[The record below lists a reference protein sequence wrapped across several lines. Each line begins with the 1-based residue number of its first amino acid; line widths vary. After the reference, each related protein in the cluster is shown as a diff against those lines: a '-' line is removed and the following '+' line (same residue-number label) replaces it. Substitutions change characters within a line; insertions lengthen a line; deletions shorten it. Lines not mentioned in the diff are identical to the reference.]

1 LRAFGEPKFFG
12 HPAFIKWSDGADYHG
27 FVMTSLSR
35 RRFLALLGA
44 TGVSAS
50 VTPSLLA
57 AAVPS
62 AHAQEPFTFLF
73 VTDAHLQ
80 PELNGVIGTDMA
92 FKKARAAKA
101 DFAINGGDHVFDAL
115 GVPKQRALTLFDL
128 YNKTEQDLGVKVYH
142 TVGNHDVL
150 GIYPASG
157 IAQDDPLYGKKLF
170 EQRFGK
176 LYYSFDHKGHHF
188 IVLDSIG
195 ITPDRAYEGR
205 IDAAQLQWLA
215 ADLAALP
222 SGAPIIASV
231 HIPLVT
237 AFGAYMPE
245 QTVTPT
251 HHSLSVANANQ
262 VLDLFAGHNVLGVLQ
277 GHTHINET
285 VLWKGVPYITS
296 GAVCGNWW
304 HGTRLGTPEGFT
316 VVTVANNKLT
326 THYEP
331 SGFQSVAP
339 QNT

>member
-1 LRAFGEPKFFG
+1 
-12 HPAFIKWSDGADYHG
+12 
-27 FVMTSLSR
+27 M
-35 RRFLALLGA
+35 LGA
-44 TGVSAS
+44 TGLSAA
-50 VTPSLLA
+50 VAPSLLA
-57 AAVPS
+57 APAPVLG
-62 AHAQEPFTFLF
+62 QVREPFTFLF

-80 PELNGVIGTDMA
+80 PELNGVVGTDMA
-92 FKKARAAKA
+92 LKRARAVKA

-115 GVPKQRALTLFDL
+115 GVPKERALTLFDL
-128 YNKTEQDLGVKVYH
+128 YDKTEQDLGVKVYH

-222 SGAPIIASV
+222 AGTRVIVSV

-245 QTVTPT
+245 PTVAPA

-262 VLDLFAGHNVLGVLQ
+262 VLDLFADHNVLGVLQ

-285 VLWKGVPYITS
+285 VVWKGVPYMTS

-331 SGFQSVAP
+331 SGFQTISP

>member
-1 LRAFGEPKFFG
+1 
-12 HPAFIKWSDGADYHG
+12 
-27 FVMTSLSR
+27 M
-35 RRFLALLGA
+35 LGA
-44 TGVSAS
+44 TGVSAA
-50 VTPSLLA
+50 VAPSLLA
-57 AAVPS
+57 AS
-62 AHAQEPFTFLF
+62 APAGEQAHEPFTFLF

-80 PELNGVIGTDMA
+80 PELNGVVGTDMA
-92 FKKARAAKA
+92 FKKARAVKA

-115 GVPKQRALTLFDL
+115 AVPKQRALTLFDL
-128 YNKTEQDLGVKVYH
+128 YDKTEQDLGVKVYH

-205 IDAAQLQWLA
+205 IDPVQLQWLA

-222 SGAPIIASV
+222 AGAPVIVSV

-237 AFGAYMPE
+237 AFNAYLPE
-245 QTVTPT
+245 PAVAPS
-251 HHSLSVANANQ
+251 HHGLSVANANQ

-277 GHTHINET
+277 GHTHVNE
-285 VLWKGVPYITS
+285 VVQWKGVPYITS

-316 VVTVANNKLT
+316 VVTVADNKLT
-326 THYEP
+326 TRYEP

>member
-1 LRAFGEPKFFG
+1 M
-12 HPAFIKWSDGADYHG
+12 S
-27 FVMTSLSR
+27 SLSR
-35 RRFLALLGA
+35 RRFLSLLGA
-44 TGVSAS
+44 TGVSAAVAPS
-50 VTPSLLA
+50 ILSASTPS
-57 AAVPS
+57 V
-62 AHAQEPFTFLF
+62 HAQEPFTFLF
-73 VTDAHLQ
+73 VTDAHIQ
-80 PELNGVIGTDMA
+80 PELNGVVGTDMA
-92 FKKARAAKA
+92 FKKARAVKA

-128 YNKTEQDLGVKVYH
+128 YDKTEQDLGVKVYH
-142 TVGNHDVL
+142 TIGNHDVL
-150 GIYPASG
+150 GIYPASSV
-157 IAQDDPLYGKKLF
+157 AQDDPLYGKKLF

-205 IDAAQLQWLA
+205 VDAVQLQWLA
-215 ADLAALP
+215 ADLTALRP
-222 SGAPIIASV
+222 ETPVIVSI

-237 AFGAYMPE
+237 AFGAYIPE
-245 QTVTPT
+245 TAVAPA
-251 HHSLSVANANQ
+251 HHGLSVANANQ

>member
-1 LRAFGEPKFFG
+1 MNSGETARLCGRGRRTISTVDRA
-12 HPAFIKWSDGADYHG
+12 ADYHG
-27 FVMTSLSR
+27 TVNSTNR
-35 RRFLALLGA
+35 RQFLTLLGA
-44 TGVSAS
+44 AGLSAAMPSS
-50 VTPSLLA
+50 VFA
-57 AAVPS
+57 APAPPHES
-62 AHAQEPFTFLF
+62 FTFLF
-73 VTDAHLQ
+73 LTDAHLQ

-92 FKKARAAKA
+92 FKKARVIKA

-115 GVPKQRALTLFDL
+115 AVPKQRTLTLFDL
-128 YNKTEQDLGVKVYH
+128 YDKTEQDLGLKVHH
-142 TVGNHDVL
+142 TIGNHDVC
-150 GIYPASG
+150 GVYPASG
-157 IAQDDPLYGKKLF
+157 IAEDDPLYGKKLF

-195 ITPDRAYEGR
+195 ITTDRAYEGR
-205 IDAAQLQWLA
+205 VDDAQLKWLA

-222 SGAPIIASV
+222 AGTPVIVSI

-237 AFGAYMPE
+237 SFLSYVPE
-245 QTVTPT
+245 PPLPPP
-251 HHSLSVANANQ
+251 HHGLSVANANQ

-285 VLWKGVPYITS
+285 VIWKGVPYITS

-316 VVTVANNKLT
+316 VVNVANGRLT
-326 THYEP
+326 TSYVP
-331 SGFQSVAP
+331 SGFKTIAP

>member
-1 LRAFGEPKFFG
+1 
-12 HPAFIKWSDGADYHG
+12 
-27 FVMTSLSR
+27 MTSVSR
-35 RRFLALLGA
+35 RRFLTLLGA

-57 AAVPS
+57 AAAPS
-62 AHAQEPFTFLF
+62 AQAREAFTFLF

-80 PELNGVIGTDMA
+80 PELNGVVGTDMA
-92 FKKARAAKA
+92 FKKARAVKA

-128 YNKTEQDLGVKVYH
+128 YDKTEQDLGVKVYH
-142 TVGNHDVL
+142 TVGNHDVF
-150 GIYPASG
+150 GIYHVSG

-222 SGAPIIASV
+222 SGTPVIVSV

-237 AFGAYMPE
+237 AFGAYTPE
-245 QTVTPT
+245 QTVAPT

>member
-1 LRAFGEPKFFG
+1 
-12 HPAFIKWSDGADYHG
+12 
-27 FVMTSLSR
+27 MTSLSR
-35 RRFLALLGA
+35 RRFLTLLGA

-62 AHAQEPFTFLF
+62 AATPSVQVQEPFTFLF

-80 PELNGVIGTDMA
+80 PELNGVVGTDMA
-92 FKKARAAKA
+92 FKKARAVKA
-101 DFAINGGDHVFDAL
+101 DFAINGGDHVFDSLA
-115 GVPKQRALTLFDL
+115 VPKQRALTLFDL
-128 YNKTEQDLGVKVYH
+128 YDKTEQDLGVKVYH
-142 TVGNHDVL
+142 TIGNHDVL

-222 SGAPIIASV
+222 SGTPVIVSV

-237 AFGAYMPE
+237 AFGAYTPE
-245 QTVTPT
+245 QTVAPT

-304 HGTRLGTPEGFT
+304 HGTRLGTPEGFA

>member
-1 LRAFGEPKFFG
+1 
-12 HPAFIKWSDGADYHG
+12 
-27 FVMTSLSR
+27 MTSLSR
-35 RRFLALLGA
+35 RRFLTLLGA

-62 AHAQEPFTFLF
+62 AATPSAQVQEPFTFLF

-80 PELNGVIGTDMA
+80 PELNGVVGTDMA
-92 FKKARAAKA
+92 FKKARAVKA
-101 DFAINGGDHVFDAL
+101 DFAINGGDHVFDSLA
-115 GVPKQRALTLFDL
+115 VPKQRALTLFDL
-128 YNKTEQDLGVKVYH
+128 YDKTEQDLGVKVYH
-142 TVGNHDVL
+142 TIGNHDVL

-195 ITPDRAYEGR
+195 ITQDRAYEGR

-222 SGAPIIASV
+222 SGTPVIVSV

-237 AFGAYMPE
+237 AFGAYTPE
-245 QTVTPT
+245 QTVAPT

-304 HGTRLGTPEGFT
+304 HGTRLGTPEGFA

>member
-1 LRAFGEPKFFG
+1 
-12 HPAFIKWSDGADYHG
+12 
-27 FVMTSLSR
+27 M
-35 RRFLALLGA
+35 LGA
-44 TGVSAS
+44 TGLSAA
-50 VTPSLLA
+50 VAPSLLA
-57 AAVPS
+57 APAPVRG
-62 AHAQEPFTFLF
+62 QVREPFTFLF

-80 PELNGVIGTDMA
+80 PELNGVVGTDMA
-92 FKKARAAKA
+92 FKRARAVKA

-128 YNKTEQDLGVKVYH
+128 YDKTEQNLGVKEYH

-215 ADLAALP
+215 ADLAGLP
-222 SGAPIIASV
+222 VGTPVIVSV

-237 AFGAYMPE
+237 AIAAYMPE
-245 QTVTPT
+245 PAVAPA
-251 HHSLSVANANQ
+251 HHGMSVANANQ

-285 VLWKGVPYITS
+285 VVWKGVPYMTS

-331 SGFQSVAP
+331 SGFQTISP

>member
-1 LRAFGEPKFFG
+1 
-12 HPAFIKWSDGADYHG
+12 
-27 FVMTSLSR
+27 MTSLSR
-35 RRFLALLGA
+35 RRFLTLLGA

-62 AHAQEPFTFLF
+62 AATPSVQVQEPFTFLF

-80 PELNGVIGTDMA
+80 PELNGVVGTDMA
-92 FKKARAAKA
+92 FKKARAVKA
-101 DFAINGGDHVFDAL
+101 DFAINGGDHVFDSLA
-115 GVPKQRALTLFDL
+115 VPKQRALTLFDL
-128 YNKTEQDLGVKVYH
+128 YDKTEQDLGVKVYH
-142 TVGNHDVL
+142 TIGNHDVL

-222 SGAPIIASV
+222 SGTPVIVSV

-237 AFGAYMPE
+237 AFGAYTPE
-245 QTVTPT
+245 QTVAPT

-304 HGTRLGTPEGFT
+304 HGTRLGTPEGFA
-316 VVTVANNKLT
+316 VVTLANNKLT